1 VAQGV
6 KRSCDLAAVILA
18 GGQGSRMGG
27 VDKGLQPLAGR
38 PMVSHVLQLVDP
50 LVDQLV
56 VSCNRSEAQYSEL
69 CDYLVAD
76 QIPGFPGPL
85 AVLQSAIEQ
94 LDCRQL
100 LVLPCDTP
108 LLGGQVLERLLEAA
122 REDVSKVWALSDSQ
136 YLHPLHAVLPGSASE
151 PLERFLQS
159 SERAVRRFY
168 MSLGLETVTVPE
180 DLVWQLDNIN
190 TPEQLAQAE
199 QRLEVQG

>member
-1 VAQGV
+1 MVQGV
-6 KRSCDLAAVILA
+6 KRKCDLAAVILA

-38 PMVSHVLQLVDP
+38 PMVSHLLELVAP

-56 VSCNRSEAQYSEL
+56 VSCNRSEAQYGEL
-69 CDYLVAD
+69 CDWLVAD

-85 AVLQSAIEQ
+85 AGVQSALEQ

-108 LLGGQVLERLLEAA
+108 LLASQMLERLLEAA

-159 SERAVRRFY
+159 SERAVRRF
-168 MSLGLETVTVPE
+168 LHVARP
-180 DLVWQLDNIN
+180 
-190 TPEQLAQAE
+190 
-199 QRLEVQG
+199 